1 VNAPG
6 IAVPGVLAHETEFSR
21 AFPAHLR
28 REENSMPV
36 DLRPAIPTLPARQGA
51 LNAHRES
58 LVAKLATGIT
68 VLTAAIAVL
77 IVAAADVAFA
87 IT

>member
-1 VNAPG
+1 
-6 IAVPGVLAHETEFSR
+6 VLF
-21 AFPAHLR
+21 LR
-28 REENSMPV
+28 ILRCEENSMPA

-51 LNAHRES
+51 LNAYRDS
-58 LVAKLATGIT
+58 LVARLATGIT

-77 IVAAADVAFA
+77 IVAAAAVAFA